1 MELHQSRGQR
11 LNRRGSQ
18 FDEQDGLASLLPAS
32 AYRCLSEKRG
42 CDYLL
47 RGQPDSPA
55 MMLRDELHPPLVL

>member
-1 MELHQSRGQR
+1 MELRQSRGQR
-11 LNRRGSQ
+11 LNRWGSQ

-32 AYRCLSEKRG
+32 AYRLSEKRG

-55 MMLRDELHPPLVL
+55 MMLRDELHPPFVL